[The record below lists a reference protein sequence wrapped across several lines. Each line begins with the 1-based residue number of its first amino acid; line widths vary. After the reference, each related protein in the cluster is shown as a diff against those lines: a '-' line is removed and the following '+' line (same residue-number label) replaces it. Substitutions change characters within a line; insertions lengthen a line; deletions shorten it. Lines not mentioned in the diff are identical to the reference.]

1 MATILGDVTGLQQ
14 RHQPQNVPTLVE
26 KIKGFLQK
34 AKSFRN
40 AAKYQKLLGGVPS
53 STPATPPP
61 PYMYVPRPW
70 SRNEYTHGTLQNQN
84 KFLSLEHKQKER
96 KQKNWEKD
104 RNANGIITHDGGS
117 SNYKYHKNQERI
129 KGTEKASPIHT
140 LFHR

>member
-61 PYMYVPRPW
+61 PPPTCMYRG
-70 SRNEYTHGTLQNQN
+70 RGHAMN
-84 KFLSLEHKQKER
+84 
-96 KQKNWEKD
+96 
-104 RNANGIITHDGGS
+104 
-117 SNYKYHKNQERI
+117 
-129 KGTEKASPIHT
+129 IHT
-140 LFHR
+140 GHFKTRTNFFHWNINKKKESKKIGKKTETLTESLHMTAEVRIINITKIKKG